1 MKIKGF
7 ALVLMLGMLI
17 IFYLLVIHKD
27 ESGESNLEKTVG
39 AYSETNLKMTRV
51 NMQTVGRM
59 VESYIAMHD
68 ALPEDLNQVSRWNR
82 IGAARWD
89 AWGNPLKFE
98 AGFKPNFTLSSAGP
112 DQAWNTEDDIKMEF

>member
-1 MKIKGF
+1 MKIKGI
-7 ALVLMLGMLI
+7 AMVLMLGMVI
-17 IFYLLVIHKD
+17 IFYLFVVHKD

-51 NMQTVGRM
+51 NMQSVGRM

-82 IGAARWD
+82 IGPARWD
-89 AWGNPLKFE
+89 AWGNPIKFS
-98 AGFKPNFTLSSAGP
+98 AGFKPSFTLISAGP
-112 DQAWNTEDDIKMEF
+112 DKTWNTEDDIKMEF